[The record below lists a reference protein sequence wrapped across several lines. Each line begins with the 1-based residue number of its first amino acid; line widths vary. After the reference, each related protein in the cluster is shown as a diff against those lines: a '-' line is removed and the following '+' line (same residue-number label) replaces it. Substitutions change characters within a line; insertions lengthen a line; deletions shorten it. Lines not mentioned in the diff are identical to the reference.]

1 MMTFD
6 RVLPE
11 LIRACREDAGSQD
24 AVVRYCIV
32 RDVRGRVRL
41 VIELKKDSK
50 IALKDLQETL
60 TKTLGEYFVAPIV
73 FAATDGEMKRLA
85 EKILEQA
92 KAKWPAG
99 WPHSVRNV
107 LGGADTLIGAGELW
121 TGIERT
127 IGKEAWLTTTP
138 PEPPWPL
145 IKGKTP
151 PIVTFHS
158 FKGGVG
164 RTTLV
169 AAYAILLASRTPPLR
184 VAVVDL
190 DLEAPGIG
198 SLLEAKTAR
207 GVLDVLVDHIATG
220 VLDLDGASTL
230 AQVDGA
236 VDRNITVFPA
246 GRVDDVYVQKLA
258 RLDFSS
264 TEPGKDNPVGM
275 ALTAMLKSMR
285 ANFDVILLD
294 SRAGLHD
301 LAGMSLHGLAH
312 VDVLVFRGTTQNF
325 AGLTQTLR
333 TLGSRDDTQLV
344 LVETLLPGNEE
355 ELFKLRRERTRL
367 YVYEMLCE
375 HVYAEDNPPQLGDVG
390 EPHDVVPVRRRE
402 WLDGLDSMK
411 DHVADVLKE
420 GELKEVARRIDEE
433 CLLDPEGATDAMRND
448 EDAQ

>member
-11 LIRACREDAGSQD
+11 LIRVCREDESLQD
-24 AVVRYCIV
+24 AVARYCIV

-41 VIELKKDSK
+41 IIEPKNDSNV
-50 IALKDLQETL
+50 ALDALQRTL
-60 TKTLGEYFVAPIV
+60 VATLDKYFVAPIV
-73 FAATDGEMKRLA
+73 SAATNGEVKRLA
-85 EKILEQA
+85 AQILDQA
-92 KAKWPAG
+92 RGKWPAG
-99 WPHSVRNV
+99 WPRSVRNV
-107 LGGADTLIGAGELW
+107 LGGADTMIEAGERW

-138 PEPPWPL
+138 PRPPWPL
-145 IKGKTP
+145 VKGKTP

-169 AAYAILLASRTPPLR
+169 ASYAILLASRTPSTR

-190 DLEAPGIG
+190 DLEAPGVG
-198 SLLEAKTAR
+198 SLFGVSTER

-220 VLDLDGASTL
+220 AIDLDGASTL
-230 AQVDGA
+230 AQVDGT

-275 ALTAMLKSMR
+275 ALAAMLKSMR

-294 SRAGLHD
+294 ARAGLHD

-312 VDVLVFRGTTQNF
+312 VDVLVFRGTTQNL
-325 AGLTQTLR
+325 AGLAQTLR
-333 TLGSRDDTQLV
+333 TLGSRETTALV
-344 LVETLLPGNEE
+344 LVETLLPANEE
-355 ELFKLRRERTRL
+355 ELFKLRRERTRSL
-367 YVYEMLCE
+367 VYEMLCE
-375 HVYAEDNPPQLGDVG
+375 HVYAEDDPPQLGDVG

-402 WLDGLDSMK
+402 WLDGLDSLK
-411 DHVADVLKE
+411 DHIADVLNE
-420 GELKEVARRIDEE
+420 GELKEVARRIDDE
-433 CLLDPEGATDAMRND
+433 CLLDAEGATDATRND